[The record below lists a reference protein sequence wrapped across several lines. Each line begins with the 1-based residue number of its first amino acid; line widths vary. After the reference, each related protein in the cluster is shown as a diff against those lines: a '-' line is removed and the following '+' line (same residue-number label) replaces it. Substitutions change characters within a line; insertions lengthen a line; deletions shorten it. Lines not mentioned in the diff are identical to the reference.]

1 MPLISAF
8 YGVLIFGA
16 GIYELISPPEHTVAM
31 SEYHAGIWWGA
42 ILVGFN
48 ALLWVFLPFYI
59 RNGFY
64 TMPEFLN
71 RRFGPVA
78 RTAYGGLIVLIRGLL

>member
-1 MPLISAF
+1 MTEKQTYISIWFFIGCLLAF

-42 ILVGFN
+42 ILVGIGAIYVVRFRPGREKT
-48 ALLWVFLPFYI
+48 PFE
-59 RNGFY
+59 
-64 TMPEFLN
+64 T
-71 RRFGPVA
+71 
-78 RTAYGGLIVLIRGLL
+78 